1 MFNGNLA
8 YQLPFGKGKRF
19 LQNGRFVN
27 ALAGGWKVSA
37 IFQVRSGLPFSPYIS
52 SNANEGALSGTW
64 RPNEIGD
71 PTTGTCPG
79 GLRVGTIGCWFNTG
93 AFVQPPAN
101 TFGNTGRDILD
112 GPNWRTV
119 DLSVLKDFSLS
130 GIHEGM
136 SFQFSCAATDVFN
149 HPNIGFPQQDLLNSG
164 FGQISYAN
172 TSRQL
177 QLGAKIIF

>member
-1 MFNGNLA
+1 M
-8 YQLPFGKGKRF
+8 
-19 LQNGRFVN
+19 
-27 ALAGGWKVSA
+27 
-37 IFQVRSGLPFSPYIS
+37 
-52 SNANEGALSGTW
+52 
-64 RPNEIGD
+64 
-71 PTTGTCPG
+71 
-79 GLRVGTIGCWFNTG
+79 
-93 AFVQPPAN
+93 QPPAN